1 LRVVKQEEVQ
11 AADEILMSSATRE
24 VLAIVQL
31 DGKPVGAGKP
41 GPVFQKLRAAYDAR
55 IAAL

>member
-1 LRVVKQEEVQ
+1 
-11 AADEILMSSATRE
+11 
-24 VLAIVQL
+24 VQL

>member
-1 LRVVKQEEVQ
+1 
-11 AADEILMSSATRE
+11 

-31 DGKPVGAGKP
+31 DGKPVGTGKP